1 MTTRSLSRIVLAIP
15 TMLFAALFGTVVVY
29 VLGMR
34 SKSPSVRRGARTF
47 HHAVGNRLQMR
58 SAGTPGSY
66 ASVIRHRGRT
76 TGRTCETPVWAAP
89 TEDGFVIGVV
99 YGPRTDGLRNLDEAA
114 GAAAVSDRSAGT
126 ASTSIV

>member
-47 HHAVGNRLQMR
+47 HHAVGNRL
-58 SAGTPGSY
+58 
-66 ASVIRHRGRT
+66 
-76 TGRTCETPVWAAP
+76 
-89 TEDGFVIGVV
+89 
-99 YGPRTDGLRNLDEAA
+99 
-114 GAAAVSDRSAGT
+114 
-126 ASTSIV
+126 